1 MGGVRE
7 VEVRLL
13 GQVDY
18 AEAQQ
23 LMLELQSQRLSEDI
37 PDTLLFCSHPEIVTV
52 GPGARRDGVIVPT
65 DYLTTDVDRGG
76 HHLAWTGTIG
86 RIPHLQM
93 GFRGKAMSKKSP
105 QNWNNGPLQHCIDWA
120 LRPQLII
127 ACRVYGLKDRKS
139 VPSGWHSCG
148 GSPVMDSQSIIQPQ
162 KGV

>member
-52 GPGARRDGVIVPT
+52 GPGARRDGVVVPT

-76 HHLAWTGTIG
+76 A
-86 RIPHLQM
+86 
-93 GFRGKAMSKKSP
+93 SP
-105 QNWNNGPLQHCIDWA
+105 GMDRDNWSYTPSSNGI
-120 LRPQLII
+120 
-127 ACRVYGLKDRKS
+127 
-139 VPSGWHSCG
+139 
-148 GSPVMDSQSIIQPQ
+148 
-162 KGV
+162 